1 MKSEPKHNDSNQII
15 QKEWERMLTED
26 FDKPE
31 ASAFAS
37 IDMYIFTYR
46 VSPKKGDLRLNAHK
60 TPCKCTRDKSR
71 VSIGKFRKFPFKWA
85 QMSTSTFWEKMAE
98 KIEVKVAY
106 PPFKK

>member
-46 VSPKKGDLRLNAHK
+46 VSPKKGDLRVHFELG
-60 TPCKCTRDKSR
+60 
-71 VSIGKFRKFPFKWA
+71 I
-85 QMSTSTFWEKMAE
+85 
-98 KIEVKVAY
+98 KVGA
-106 PPFKK
+106 FLESSGSQL